1 MNCMNQDPRQSFTES
16 SNVSHIQ
23 GNTDVKEPEDMSDSD
38 DVPLSI
44 IQDKLKNKREPEQ
57 QKHELFEDISED
69 DSYEDE
75 SYIPSSDASSSE
87 GDCSPPFKR
96 KKKWVRKR
104 IRPFKR
110 EENRK
115 RMLKEISDS
124 SSGLLRNKTPIM
136 TRKDMQKKTKQFKQ
150 QQQYNQHLKKA
161 LKQSKADHTLQTILK
176 RSGEA
181 RLSNL
186 LTSNS
191 LKRITVNADGDCY
204 FNAVRIQL
212 STDYTVQELR
222 NKLSSHLLERKEHY
236 KAFVQHRKGM
246 SCDEFSKMY
255 DSKVKDI
262 RKEGIWN
269 VDLADL
275 LPLATANCF
284 NVNIT
289 IYSSR
294 LNHPVIEISPD
305 INILEDDSAR
315 KDVRLTYLAVRG
327 YEHYDACIRRTV
339 SDPQPSSNTNDD
351 KPSTP
356 QKCQSD
362 RNISTITPRKQAVY
376 ISPKK
381 TKLSR
386 KRTPNV
392 TMWKKNIRKRN
403 KTTGKSYI
411 SPKSKKIIEAK
422 QIGQGCKSCRYKCTE
437 KFTEEVRQAIFNTYY
452 DGNMTYERQID
463 FICQHIDVCPTSK
476 RYAQTYKHNSRTY
489 FLPSGKE
496 RVRVC
501 KQFFMRTLCVGD
513 KLIRY
518 TLSKKQHSGFAGADK
533 RGKHTPSNK
542 TDDTRKQY
550 IKKHIE
556 SFPVVE
562 SHYTRK
568 STKRKYL
575 SQDLTIRKMYDLYK
589 IKCEEDNNRAVS
601 EMVYRKIFCSEYNLS
616 FHKPKKDL
624 CQTCNKYNKKKKTN
638 STTTEDEENFKA
650 HIDRKERAR
659 DEKEKDKQTAKDYNS
674 LYVATFDLEAVLS
687 TPCSTV
693 SQVYYKRKLNCY
705 NLTFFSLSD
714 KKGTCYIWDET
725 HGQRGS
731 SEIGTCV
738 LTHIMSLPSVVQ
750 HVILYSDCCSGQNRN
765 QYLTGGLLH
774 TVIQHPYVQVIEQK
788 FLESGH
794 TQMECDAMHSSIE
807 HAKKSTSIYVPD
819 QWDTVIHMA
828 RRQKPYT
835 VIPMRFDS
843 FYDLKTHTESNY
855 KNFKTDIQ
863 GNRVNWL
870 KVKVLKVT
878 KEFPDE
884 IQIKY
889 EYDEEFRK
897 INVTR
902 SVRGRP
908 PAIARDLP
916 KYGGKLPISEAK
928 KKDLLDLCD
937 SLVIPAIYRGFYES
951 LPTSKSAKD
960 QLALPDINDEDSDSS
975 VGD

>member
-1 MNCMNQDPRQSFTES
+1 MNCMNQDPKQSFTES

-57 QKHELFEDISED
+57 QKHDLFEDISED

-115 RMLKEISDS
+115 RMLKDISDS
-124 SSGLLRNKTPIM
+124 SSGLLHNKTPIM

-236 KAFVQHRKGM
+236 KAFVQHRRGM

-386 KRTPNV
+386 KRTPDV
-392 TMWKKNIRKRN
+392 TMWEKNIRKRN

-437 KFTEEVRQAIFNTYY
+437 KFTEEVNI
-452 DGNMTYERQID
+452 
-463 FICQHIDVCPTSK
+463 
-476 RYAQTYKHNSRTY
+476 
-489 FLPSGKE
+489 
-496 RVRVC
+496 
-501 KQFFMRTLCVGD
+501 
-513 KLIRY
+513 
-518 TLSKKQHSGFAGADK
+518 
-533 RGKHTPSNK
+533 
-542 TDDTRKQY
+542 
-550 IKKHIE
+550 
-556 SFPVVE
+556 
-562 SHYTRK
+562 
-568 STKRKYL
+568 
-575 SQDLTIRKMYDLYK
+575 
-589 IKCEEDNNRAVS
+589 
-601 EMVYRKIFCSEYNLS
+601 
-616 FHKPKKDL
+616 
-624 CQTCNKYNKKKKTN
+624 
-638 STTTEDEENFKA
+638 
-650 HIDRKERAR
+650 
-659 DEKEKDKQTAKDYNS
+659 
-674 LYVATFDLEAVLS
+674 
-687 TPCSTV
+687 
-693 SQVYYKRKLNCY
+693 
-705 NLTFFSLSD
+705 
-714 KKGTCYIWDET
+714 
-725 HGQRGS
+725 
-731 SEIGTCV
+731 
-738 LTHIMSLPSVVQ
+738 
-750 HVILYSDCCSGQNRN
+750 
-765 QYLTGGLLH
+765 
-774 TVIQHPYVQVIEQK
+774 
-788 FLESGH
+788 
-794 TQMECDAMHSSIE
+794 
-807 HAKKSTSIYVPD
+807 
-819 QWDTVIHMA
+819 
-828 RRQKPYT
+828 
-835 VIPMRFDS
+835 
-843 FYDLKTHTESNY
+843 
-855 KNFKTDIQ
+855 
-863 GNRVNWL
+863 
-870 KVKVLKVT
+870 
-878 KEFPDE
+878 
-884 IQIKY
+884 
-889 EYDEEFRK
+889 
-897 INVTR
+897 
-902 SVRGRP
+902 
-908 PAIARDLP
+908 
-916 KYGGKLPISEAK
+916 
-928 KKDLLDLCD
+928 
-937 SLVIPAIYRGFYES
+937 
-951 LPTSKSAKD
+951 
-960 QLALPDINDEDSDSS
+960 
-975 VGD
+975 